1 MYTSSLSLLAAP
13 EYTGIDVLVQP
24 YNIYENFLELKLTL
38 FDFIMIPAQLNCPK
52 INNYKLRGN
61 IHIVT

>member
-38 FDFIMIPAQLNCPK
+38 VGFDFIMIPTQTVQKSTTTN
-52 INNYKLRGN
+52 
-61 IHIVT
+61 